1 MNLNLTQL
9 SAKRRVSQ
17 GSEAGRTLV
26 ETMVAMAI
34 MSLVLVAIL
43 SCHLAG
49 LRLTGFVQPK
59 IENSE
64 YARKTISRMI
74 EEVRCA
80 TTVQVGTGTVSAFTV
95 SAVNKPQVGNAIRV
109 YPSTNTN
116 SFIYYFTDTNTWTV
130 QRTDLGSSNA
140 LTIATRVT
148 NITVFSMENFG
159 GTVLTNP
166 QNNSVMSVL
175 LQMRRDTTVSG
186 VSDTAQIRSKIT
198 RRNIL

>member
-1 MNLNLTQL
+1 MNLKLTQL

-26 ETMVAMAI
+26 ETMVAMAL
-34 MSLVLVAIL
+34 MSLVLGAIL
-43 SCHLAG
+43 SGHLAG

-59 IENSE
+59 IDNSE
-64 YARKTISRMI
+64 YARKTVSRII

-80 TTVQVGTGTVSAFTV
+80 NTVQVGTGTVSAFTF
-95 SAVNKPQVGNAIRV
+95 AAANKPQVGNAIRV
-109 YPSTNTN
+109 FPSANTN

-130 QRTDLGSSNA
+130 QRTDLSSSTA

>member
-9 SAKRRVSQ
+9 SAQRRVSQ

-26 ETMVAMAI
+26 ETMVAMAL
-34 MSLVLVAIL
+34 MSLVLGAIL
-43 SCHLAG
+43 SCQLAG

-59 IENSE
+59 IENSA
-64 YARKTISRMI
+64 YARKTVSRII

-80 TTVQVGTGTVSAFTV
+80 NTVQVGTGTVSAFTLA
-95 SAVNKPQVGNAIRV
+95 AVNQPQVGNAIRV

-116 SFIYYFTDTNTWTV
+116 SFIYYFADTNAWTV
-130 QRTDLGSSNA
+130 QRMDLGSSNA

-186 VSDTAQIRSKIT
+186 VSDTDQIRSKIT